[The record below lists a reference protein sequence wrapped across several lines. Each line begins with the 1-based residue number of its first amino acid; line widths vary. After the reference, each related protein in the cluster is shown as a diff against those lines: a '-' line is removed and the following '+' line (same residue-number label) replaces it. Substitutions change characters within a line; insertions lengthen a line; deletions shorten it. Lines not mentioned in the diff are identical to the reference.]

1 MSYINRSH
9 RTKSVRMNLR
19 NGDTR
24 KQAGSNRLEVTV
36 MSEDWRIPDQSVSM
50 TVREAQ
56 ALRNF
61 LNQYLSE

>member
-1 MSYINRSH
+1 
-9 RTKSVRMNLR
+9 MNLR

>member
-9 RTKSVRMNLR
+9 STKSVRMNLR

-50 TVREAQ
+50 TVREAR

-61 LNQYLSE
+61 LNQHLAD

>member
-1 MSYINRSH
+1 MSFINRVH

-19 NGDTR
+19 NGDSR

-36 MSEDWRIPDQSVSM
+36 LSGDWRIQDQSVSI
-50 TVREAQ
+50 TIREAQ

-61 LNQYLSE
+61 LNQYLGE

>member
-9 RTKSVRMNLR
+9 KTKSVTMNLR

-36 MSEDWRIPDQSVSM
+36 LSEDWRIPNQSVSM

-61 LNQYLSE
+61 LNQYLAE

>member
-56 ALRNF
+56 ALRSF
-61 LNQYLSE
+61 LNQYLTE